1 MSTPPSIE
9 RDTVAS
15 VVAVLTQVRE
25 AETEPGHT
33 EILSNAISRVWE
45 VYDGDR
51 FDVTPDAITRSD
63 VATAYAF
70 LDEHSPTRQE
80 AQQYRTEH
88 GEPHPNRKLAHGL
101 DFVDAASRYDNGCLP
116 SVRTWTATYIHD
128 GSVIAER
135 TYDREDAIKLNPV
148 IDDVRYR
155 ATATER
161 KADRTV
167 RVSLVESP
175 FRTDID
181 VYIHSH
187 TDETVTVAG
196 HNGPNVADETQPVS
210 ALGREFD
217 QERRDDTEV
226 VVTEDLEDVVGFIE
240 AQGWEY
246 EASDDM
252 EPPE

>member
-1 MSTPPSIE
+1 MSTPPPIE

-15 VVAVLTQVRE
+15 VVAVLTRVKESE
-25 AETEPGHT
+25 ADPGHE

-45 VYDGDR
+45 RYDGER
-51 FDVTPDAITRSD
+51 FEVSPDAVTRGD

-70 LDEHSPTRQE
+70 LDEHSPTREE
-80 AQQYRTEH
+80 AQQYRIEH
-88 GEPHPNRKLAHGL
+88 REPHPNRKLAHGL

-128 GSVIAER
+128 GTVIAER

-155 ATATER
+155 ASGTER
-161 KADRTV
+161 AGDRTV
-167 RVSLVESP
+167 KVSLVESP

-181 VYIHSH
+181 VYIHQH
-187 TDETVTVAG
+187 TNGTVTVEG
-196 HNGPNVADETQPVS
+196 HDGPNVADETGAVS

-217 QERRDDTEV
+217 QERRDDTEIV
-226 VVTEDLEDVVGFIE
+226 VSEDLDDVVAFIDQ
-240 AQGWEY
+240 QGWEY
-246 EASDDM
+246 DASDDVQL
-252 EPPE
+252 PE